1 MKNKAYIGI
10 SFIILVFGILVV
22 PKIVDRFKGDAM
34 VDNDR
39 LNIAPKSELV
49 EIAAAPKFSFTNQNN
64 ETITDEFYND
74 KVYLVEFFFTSC
86 PTICPIMN
94 ENMVEI
100 QKEHI
105 YDKNFGIASFS
116 IDAINDTPEV
126 LKQHAKEIG
135 AVHENWNFFSG
146 SQDAIFGLAKNYN
159 MFVGANND
167 APGGFEH
174 SGLFALVDK
183 NGKLRSRKDDFGNPI
198 VYYDGTT
205 DEGVKMIK
213 EDIKKLLAE

>member
-1 MKNKAYIGI
+1 
-10 SFIILVFGILVV
+10 
-22 PKIVDRFKGDAM
+22 
-34 VDNDR
+34 
-39 LNIAPKSELV
+39 
-49 EIAAAPKFSFTNQNN
+49 
-64 ETITDEFYND
+64 
-74 KVYLVEFFFTSC
+74 
-86 PTICPIMN
+86 MN

-100 QKEHI
+100 QKDHI

-146 SQDAIFGLAKNYN
+146 TQDAIFGLAKNYN

-174 SGLFALVDK
+174 SGLFALIDK
-183 NGKLRSRKDDFGNPI
+183 NGNLRSRQDDFGNPI

>member
-1 MKNKAYIGI
+1 MKNKTYIGI
-10 SFIILVFGILVV
+10 SFIILVFGILVI
-22 PKIVDRFKGDAM
+22 PKIVDRFKEDK
-34 VDNDR
+34 VTQTDR
-39 LNIAPKSELV
+39 LNISPKSELF
-49 EIAAAPKFSFTNQNN
+49 EIASAPSFSFVNQNN
-64 ETITDEFYND
+64 QTLTEEFYKD

-94 ENMVEI
+94 ENMVKI
-100 QKEHI
+100 QNEYKF
-105 YDKNFGIASFS
+105 DKNFGIASFS

-126 LKQHAKEIG
+126 LKQHAKELG

-146 SQDAIFGLAKNYN
+146 SQEAIFSLAKNYN
-159 MFVGANND
+159 MYVGANND

-174 SGLFALVDK
+174 SGLFALIDK
-183 NGKLRSRKDDFGNPI
+183 NGKIRSRIDEFGNPI

-205 DEGVKMIK
+205 NEGVIMIQ

>member
-74 KVYLVEFFFTSC
+74 KVYLVEFFFTSSI
-86 PTICPIMN
+86 TG
-94 ENMVEI
+94 
-100 QKEHI
+100 
-105 YDKNFGIASFS
+105 FSSF
-116 IDAINDTPEV
+116 
-126 LKQHAKEIG
+126 
-135 AVHENWNFFSG
+135 
-146 SQDAIFGLAKNYN
+146 
-159 MFVGANND
+159 
-167 APGGFEH
+167 
-174 SGLFALVDK
+174 LF
-183 NGKLRSRKDDFGNPI
+183 
-198 VYYDGTT
+198 
-205 DEGVKMIK
+205 
-213 EDIKKLLAE
+213 LLLF